1 MDPSQAQEIS
11 ERDQLW
17 ASLRALRPEIDR
29 MANGEPVEP
38 GRRESIV
45 VLLARIVATEM
56 DFRER
61 YAAAE

>member
-1 MDPSQAQEIS
+1 MDPSQAREIS

-29 MANGEPVEP
+29 LAAGGPVES

-45 VLLARIVATEM
+45 ILLARIVATEM

-61 YAAAE
+61 YSSPE